1 MSTDAEGAI
10 VSAPGGRRWLRA
22 ALIAAAV
29 YAVSG
34 VAFGIFA
41 GEAASDD
48 MRRFWRLAAWVVSAV
63 AYGAQIGYEHFRLRS
78 SARTLALHASAAT
91 AVGAFALAAWANLHS
106 HLRGPVM
113 LKVSL
118 VLWPVLTA
126 VPAFVVALVAAMA
139 LSWLRRDS

>member
-1 MSTDAEGAI
+1 METQR
-10 VSAPGGRRWLRA
+10 GRPWLRA
-22 ALIAAAV
+22 MLAAAAV

-34 VAFGIFA
+34 ILFA
-41 GEAASDD
+41 VFAWEAASHQ
-48 MRRFWRLAAWVVSAV
+48 MRVFWRLAAWVVSAV

-78 SARTLALHASAAT
+78 SARTLALHVSAA
-91 AVGAFALAAWANLHS
+91 AALGAFALAAWANVHS

-126 VPAFVVALVAAMA
+126 VPAFVVALVAAVV
-139 LSWLRRDS
+139 LSWLRKDA